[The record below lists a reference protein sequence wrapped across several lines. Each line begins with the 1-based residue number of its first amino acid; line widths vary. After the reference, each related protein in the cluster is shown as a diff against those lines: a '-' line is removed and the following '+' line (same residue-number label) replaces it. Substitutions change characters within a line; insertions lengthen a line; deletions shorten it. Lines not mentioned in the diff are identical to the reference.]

1 MAKKQKLSKRSTQVK
16 RKAVRPKR
24 RRKPRGHLCD
34 SHLLSGLSI
43 DDLDLA
49 EYAKSGAVS
58 LQTKYPDTVFTSGR
72 RTIQQQADAMAH
84 NVASNRQWIKQTYK
98 ASAQRDALQKW
109 VDDNPAA
116 TDEDDISAGLKS
128 VMDGWTD
135 DQKANFSRHIVG
147 LAFDVQPVD
156 DDADAI
162 KDYIRK
168 LPHLHKF
175 LDKEGG
181 LTIWH
186 ADFDAESDLKRIGK
200 RRRR

>member
-1 MAKKQKLSKRSTQVK
+1 MAKKHKVSKRTAQIK
-16 RKAVRPKR
+16 RKVIRPKR
-24 RRKPRGHLCD
+24 LSKPKGHFCD
-34 SHLLSGLSI
+34 SLLLGGLSI

-98 ASAQRDALQKW
+98 ASPQRDALQKW
-109 VDDNPAA
+109 VDDNPDA
-116 TDEDDISAGLKS
+116 TDESDISAGLKS

-135 DQKANFSRHIVG
+135 DQKGNFSRHIVG

-156 DDADAI
+156 ENADEI

-186 ADFDAESDLKRIGK
+186 ADFDAQADVQRGGK
-200 RRRR
+200 RK

>member
-1 MAKKQKLSKRSTQVK
+1 MAKKRKVSKRSAQIK
-16 RKAVRPKR
+16 RKIIHPKR
-24 RRKPRGHLCD
+24 LPKPKGQFCD
-34 SHLLSGLSI
+34 SHLLGGLSI

-84 NVASNRQWIKQTYK
+84 NVASKRQWIKLTYK
-98 ASAQRDALQKW
+98 PSPQRDALQKW
-109 VDDNPAA
+109 VDDNPDA
-116 TDEDDISAGLKS
+116 TDETDISTGLKS

-147 LAFDVQPVD
+147 LAFDIQPVD
-156 DDADAI
+156 ENADEI
-162 KDYIRK
+162 KDYIQK

-186 ADFDAESDLKRIGK
+186 ADFDAQADVQRVGK
-200 RRRR
+200 RKQR